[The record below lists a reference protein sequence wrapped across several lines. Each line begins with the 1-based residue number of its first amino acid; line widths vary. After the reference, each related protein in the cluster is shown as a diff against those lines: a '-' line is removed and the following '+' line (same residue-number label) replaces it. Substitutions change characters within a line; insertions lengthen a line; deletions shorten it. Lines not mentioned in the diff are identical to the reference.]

1 MTMPKLDKTCLRSK
15 PPAWFKEA
23 DRALWSH
30 YDRRGEPPL
39 KEVLD
44 DPIVKALAM
53 SDQVSD
59 AEIDKLVRLIRGTR
73 AVE

>member
-1 MTMPKLDKTCLRSK
+1 MPKLDKTRLRSK
-15 PPAWFKEA
+15 PPSWFKA
-23 DRALWSH
+23 TDRALWRH
-30 YDRRGEPPL
+30 YDERSEPPL

-59 AEIDKLVRLIRGTR
+59 AEIYKLVRLIRGTR
-73 AVE
+73 AID